1 MSALYH
7 QWFAFTISGLTLG
20 ALYALMAFGYTIVY
34 RILGLFNFAH
44 GGVFMVATFV
54 ALFIARG
61 LGVDSG
67 AHPLASAGALA
78 LITLG
83 AVATAGALS
92 IALEYSIY
100 RPIRVRQGGGL
111 PALVA
116 GLGAIAVLQE
126 IMAKWQGRD
135 PIDVPQQ
142 LGTGSLVHVSSGSM
156 HPTQVF
162 VIVFALVALVG
173 AERYIAVSRMG
184 RALRAVGQDARTASL
199 MGVDVERVV
208 VLSFALAGITAGV
221 AAMLSNV
228 YLGSTDYFNGFS
240 LGLKGLT
247 AALLGGMGSVPGAIA
262 GGFVLGLAE
271 SYGGAV
277 FGAEWEDVIAFA
289 ALVLV
294 LFLRPTGIVGERMA
308 LVRA

>member
-7 QWFAFTISGLTLG
+7 QWFAFTVSGLTLG

-44 GGVFMVATFV
+44 GGVFMVATFG
-54 ALFIARG
+54 ALFITRA

-67 AHPLASAGALA
+67 DNPLASLGALA
-78 LITLG
+78 LITLV
-83 AVATAGALS
+83 AVAIATGLS
-92 IALEYSIY
+92 IGLEYSIY

-126 IMAKWQGRD
+126 IIAKWQGRD
-135 PIDVPQQ
+135 PIDVPQP
-142 LGTGSLVHVSSGSM
+142 LGTGSLVRVLGGSV
-156 HPTQVF
+156 HPTQV
-162 VIVFALVALVG
+162 VVVLTALAALI
-173 AERYIAVSRMG
+173 AAQRYVTGSRMG
-184 RALRAVGQDARTASL
+184 RALLAVGQDAKTASL
-199 MGVDVERVV
+199 MGIDVQRVV

-221 AAMLSNV
+221 AAMLSNL
-228 YLGSTDYFNGFS
+228 YLGSTGYFNGFS
-240 LGLKGLT
+240 LGIKGLT
-247 AALLGGMGSVPGAIA
+247 AALLGGMGSVPGAMA
-262 GGFVLGLAE
+262 GGFVLGIAE

-277 FGAEWEDVIAFA
+277 FGAEWQDVIAFG